1 MMSLNPTFYFLA
13 FTCMLVV
20 LVRHQVSSSQTV
32 PSSSATEEEELLW
45 AEGAIHEIYN
55 GLKCTDHHTHEE
67 GKPPRVPDEATWR
80 MLHETYERIL
90 PDSTALPPLD
100 QERTSGYFVTVAV
113 RKSERDTEQVG
124 IYTTEAIS
132 KGTLVW
138 ESTYTAHFDTGD
150 EFRAF
155 GRALPTPLACD
166 VLMWAFPRYSDS
178 EAIVCVGLDQG
189 SLMGICDEE
198 EECNL
203 HLAPAEDHSSSG
215 CHMEL
220 YASRDIAAGELLLVD
235 HDYTEDIEGLLDL
248 GLAYEGQIPDYDE
261 GEL

>member
-1 MMSLNPTFYFLA
+1 
-13 FTCMLVV
+13 MLVV
-20 LVRHQVSSSQTV
+20 LVRHQVSSSPTV
-32 PSSSATEEEELLW
+32 PSSATEEEELLW
-45 AEGAIHEIYN
+45 ANGAIHEIYN
-55 GLKCTDHHTHEE
+55 WLNCTDHHTHEE
-67 GKPPRVPDEATWR
+67 GNHPRAPNEATWR
-80 MLHETYERIL
+80 LLHETYERIL
-90 PDSTALPPLD
+90 PKSTALPPSD
-100 QERTSGYFVTVAV
+100 QERTSGYHFTVAL
-113 RKSERDTEQVG
+113 RKTERDNELVG

-155 GRALPTPLACD
+155 ARALPTPLACN
-166 VLMWAFPRYSDS
+166 VLLSAFPRYLDD
-178 EAIVCVGLDQG
+178 EPVICVDLDYS

-203 HLAPAEDHSSSG
+203 HLAPDEDHSSSG
-215 CHMEL
+215 CHMEF

-235 HDYTEDIEGLLDL
+235 HDDTEDIEGLLGL
-248 GLAYEGQIPDYDE
+248 GLAYEGQLPDYDD